1 MLEINAS
8 RVSNVITFSVDQNS
22 LRAAKQA
29 GKDLQ
34 KYFQSLA
41 EPKIKFKAMKERQRK
56 AAAMADNAKFNTAP
70 KSTNDLKQQRIAEK
84 AAKAQ
89 AREAAKIAKR
99 NEMADLKRRS
109 ANLQMK
115 GIAGKYGIDPLK
127 QLEFARFAKEQTE
140 LFRNGQISS
149 QKMNYEL
156 RERIALM
163 RREAALQAKV
173 TASTQAQAAAI
184 RHAKKTDYAGAAKGI
199 KEKGLNVIGGG
210 AGFVGATAALAG
222 GAGVL
227 SRIKQQGDEN
237 LELVRMSERTKLNP
251 NAVKAIVS
259 WGQQHG
265 VSSASVDK
273 ITDGF
278 GKDTRERINE
288 TLLNSQFK
296 GGKWSGGN
304 SAVDE
309 VLNKFGWNKSQ
320 LSQYADNPLDYLQSV
335 VNEGQRR
342 GMKDGEIGH
351 LLENTFDDGMHYL
364 DLFKN
369 NGEQFISVLK
379 SLVESGQTLN
389 GEQIRQTL
397 AYGDLSV
404 AMGNLM
410 NGVNNSL
417 FTGFMSSFA
426 DSGDELV
433 KNTQAINQSAGLLG
447 EGLGDLAK
455 QVTGFVG
462 EISGVVSD
470 INDGLRSRF
479 PDWFADKDKPAAQA
493 LYDGAVGGSAN
504 AAADWVQDMTGWD
517 SRSVGHSVKGWL
529 GIDDQ
534 PTGTA
539 VEQYGLNGDSL
550 QGGALRDSAISS
562 LTSTNSAPSYN
573 LAPVF
578 NLNLEASVPLTI
590 ASDSSRLSDYIDFQA
605 RASQASFTQSLTLS
619 ALSGQS
625 STGG

>member
-1 MLEINAS
+1 MLEIHTSSIVNTV
-8 RVSNVITFSVDQNS
+8 RFQVSKEDI
-22 LRAAKQA
+22 
-29 GKDLQ
+29 
-34 KYFQSLA
+34 A
-41 EPKIKFKAMKERQRK
+41 EAK
-56 AAAMADNAKFNTAP
+56 AAADNLQKHFQKIADPKIRFQAMKQRRAKAREQVADVKVAP
-70 KSTNDLKQQRIAEK
+70 SKSASDLKQQRQAEK
-84 AAKAQ
+84 AAKVQ
-89 AREAAKIAKR
+89 AREADKLRRR
-99 NEMADLKRRS
+99 NETADLKRRS
-109 ANLQMK
+109 SILQMK
-115 GIAGKYGIDPLK
+115 GVAGKYGIDPLK
-127 QLEFARFAKEQTE
+127 QLEFARFAKQQTE
-140 LFRNGQISS
+140 LFRNNQISS
-149 QKMNYEL
+149 AKLNYEL
-156 RERIALM
+156 RERLALM
-163 RREAALQAKV
+163 RREAALQARI
-173 TASTQAQAAAI
+173 TASTQQQAAAQ
-184 RHAKKTDYAGAAKGI
+184 RQAKRMDYKGAAAGI

-210 AGFVGATAALAG
+210 AGFIGATAALAG

-237 LELVRMSERTKLNP
+237 LGLVRMSERTKLNP
-251 NAVKAIVS
+251 NAVKAIVT

-265 VSSASVDK
+265 VDSASVDK
-273 ITDGF
+273 VTDGF
-278 GKDTRERINE
+278 GKDTRERISE
-288 TLLNSQFK
+288 TVLNSQFK

-320 LSQYADNPLDYLQSV
+320 LSQYEDNPLDYLQAI

-369 NGEQFISVLK
+369 NGEQFISTLK
-379 SLVESGQTLN
+379 KLVDSGQTLN
-389 GEQIRQTL
+389 DEQIKQTY

-410 NGVNNSL
+410 NGVDNSL
-417 FTGFMSSFA
+417 FTGFMKGFA
-426 DSGDELV
+426 DGGDDLV
-433 KNTQAINQSAGLLG
+433 KNTKVITESAGMLG
-447 EGLGDLAK
+447 EGLGNLSK
-455 QVTGFVG
+455 EITGFVG
-462 EISGVVSD
+462 EISSVVSD
-470 INDGLRSRF
+470 INAGLRSRF
-479 PDWFADKDKPAAQA
+479 PEWFSNANKPAAQS
-493 LYDGAVGGSAN
+493 LYDGAVTGSAN
-504 AAADWVQDMTGWD
+504 SAADWVQDKTGFNT
-517 SRSVGHSVKGWL
+517 RSVGHAVKGWL

-605 RASQASFTQSLTLS
+605 RASQASFAQSLTLS

>member
-1 MLEINAS
+1 MLDLN
-8 RVSNVITFSVDQNS
+8 VSTLKNTVTFVVD
-22 LRAAKQA
+22 KQ
-29 GKDLQ
+29 
-34 KYFQSLA
+34 SIA
-41 EPKIKFKAMKERQRK
+41 EAK
-56 AAAMADNAKFNTAP
+56 AAADNLQKHLQKIADLKIRFQAQKQRRAKAREQVADAKVAP
-70 KSTNDLKQQRIAEK
+70 SKSASDLKQQRQAEK
-84 AAKAQ
+84 AAKVQ
-89 AREAAKIAKR
+89 AREADKLRRR
-99 NEMADLKRRS
+99 NETADLKRRS
-109 ANLQMK
+109 SILQMK
-115 GIAGKYGIDPLK
+115 GVAGKYGIDPAK
-127 QLEFARFAKEQTE
+127 QYQFAKFAHEQTE

-173 TASTQAQAAAI
+173 TASTQAQAAAL

-369 NGEQFISVLK
+369 NGEQFISTLRK
-379 SLVESGQTLN
+379 LVDSGQTLN
-389 GEQIRQTL
+389 DEQIRQTL

-410 NGVNNSL
+410 NGVDNSL

-447 EGLGDLAK
+447 EGLGNLAS
-455 QVTGFVG
+455 QMTGFVS

-470 INDGLRSRF
+470 LNSGLRARF
-479 PDWFADKDKPAAQA
+479 PEWFAEKDKPAAQA
-493 LYDGAVGGSAN
+493 LYDGAVTGSAN
-504 AAADWVQDMTGWD
+504 DAAQWIADKTGFD
-517 SRSVGHSVKGWL
+517 TRSVASAIKDWL
-529 GIDDQ
+529 GFGNQ
-534 PTGTA
+534 QAGTA
-539 VEQYGLNGDSL
+539 ASGYGLNGE
-550 QGGALRDSAISS
+550 ALRDSAMSLSS
-562 LTSTNSAPSYN
+562 SNAPAYTLN
-573 LAPVF
+573 PIF
-578 NLNLEASVPLTI
+578 NLTVEPTVPLTI
-590 ASDSSRLSDYIDFQA
+590 QSDTSRLADYVDFQA
-605 RASQASFTQSLTLS
+605 KASQASFMQSLTLQVS
-619 ALSGQS
+619 SGQS

>member
-1 MLEINAS
+1 MLDLN
-8 RVSNVITFSVDQNS
+8 VSTLKNTVTFVVD
-22 LRAAKQA
+22 KQ
-29 GKDLQ
+29 
-34 KYFQSLA
+34 SIA
-41 EPKIKFKAMKERQRK
+41 EAK
-56 AAAMADNAKFNTAP
+56 AAADNLQKHFQKIADSKIRFQAMKQRRQKARQQADDARFNDKPRDTKEMKAQRAVE
-70 KSTNDLKQQRIAEK
+70 KQKARDEKANLKAKQQLQKRQEVAE
-84 AAKAQ
+84 
-89 AREAAKIAKR
+89 
-99 NEMADLKRRS
+99 LKLRH
-109 ANLQMK
+109 AGLQIS
-115 GIAGKYGIDPLK
+115 GIKGKYGLDAK
-127 QLEFARFAKEQTE
+127 QQYEALHFIQKQTE
-140 LFRNGQISS
+140 AFAQGNITS
-149 QKMNYEL
+149 QRMNATI
-156 RERIALM
+156 RERVTLL
-163 RREAALQAKV
+163 RREAAQQAKV
-173 TASTQAQAAAI
+173 TQAQRTQYAAA
-184 RHAKKTDYAGAAKGI
+184 ATKLKAQKGGNAPI
-199 KEKGLNVIGGG
+199 VGGG
-210 AGFVGATAALAG
+210 VLGSLALTAGSLGVGQ
-222 GAGVL
+222 
-227 SRIKQQGDEN
+227 RIIDKGNEN

-320 LSQYADNPLDYLQSV
+320 LSQYADNPLDYLQAV

-379 SLVESGQTLN
+379 NLVDSGQTLN
-389 GEQIRQTL
+389 DEQIRQTL

-410 NGVNNSL
+410 NGVDNSM
-417 FTGFMSSFA
+417 FTGFMKGFA

-447 EGLGDLAK
+447 EGLGNLAS
-455 QVTGFVG
+455 QMTGFVS

-470 INDGLRSRF
+470 FNSTLRQQH
-479 PDWFADKDKPAAQA
+479 PEWFSDTKKPAVQN

-504 AAADWVQDMTGWD
+504 DAAQWIADKTGFD
-517 SRSVGHSVKGWL
+517 TRSVAPAIKDWL
-529 GIDDQ
+529 GFGNQ
-534 PTGTA
+534 QAGTA
-539 VEQYGLNGDSL
+539 ASGYDLNGE
-550 QGGALRDSAISS
+550 ALR
-562 LTSTNSAPSYN
+562 NSAMSLNSANVPAYN
-573 LAPVF
+573 LSPIF
-578 NLNLEASVPLTI
+578 NLTVEPTVPLTI
-590 ASDSSRLSDYIDFQA
+590 QSDTSRLADYVDFQA
-605 RASQASFTQSLTLS
+605 KASQASFMQSLTLQVS
-619 ALSGQS
+619 SGQS